1 MELIAF
7 ICVFMLYSNILGA
20 AVLFL
25 EFIRLEISEV
35 WSNVRR
41 SGKTKRDT
49 NRKTN

>member
-1 MELIAF
+1 MEPIAYLLV
-7 ICVFMLYSNILGA
+7 IMIHLNIFGA

-35 WSNVRR
+35 YNNVRR
-41 SGKTKRDT
+41 SGKTKKGA